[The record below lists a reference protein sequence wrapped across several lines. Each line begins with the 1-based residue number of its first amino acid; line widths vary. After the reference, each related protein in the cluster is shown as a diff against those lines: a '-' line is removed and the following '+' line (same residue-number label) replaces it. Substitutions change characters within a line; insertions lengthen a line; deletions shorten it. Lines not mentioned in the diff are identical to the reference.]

1 MRATRLEFRLRF
13 LIMVVIVGLGFWSPW
28 IEAWGIGQ
36 RIPVLEWF
44 ALELSRS
51 GLLPF
56 TLAAPV
62 VIGLAS
68 LLALG
73 GVLLRV
79 SGTAYLGAS
88 TMLDPQMQSHRVV
101 ASGPYRFVRNPLYLG
116 TLFMMA
122 AMGFAMPP
130 TGAVFTLVL
139 VGLFLLRLILAEEA
153 HLAVQMGETY
163 RAYVRAV
170 PRLVPRLRSHVE
182 AGDAK
187 PHWVHAVLNEL
198 APIGVFIALSC
209 FSWTYNNETI
219 LRAILVSFG
228 ASLVMRSLV
237 KESKIGQATAQE
249 KPEQIA

>member
-1 MRATRLEFRLRF
+1 MRATKLEFRLRF
-13 LIMVVIVGLGFWSPW
+13 VIMVVIVGLGFWSPW

-36 RIPVLEWF
+36 RIPLLEWL
-44 ALELSRS
+44 ALEVSRA

-56 TLAAPV
+56 TVSSPAV
-62 VIGLAS
+62 VAFAS
-68 LLALG
+68 LLALTAA
-73 GVLLRV
+73 VLRV

-88 TMLDPQMQSHRVV
+88 TMLDARMQGDRVV
-101 ASGPYRFVRNPLYLG
+101 ASGPYRFLRNPLYLG

-139 VGLFLLRLILAEEA
+139 VGAFLVRLILAEEA
-153 HLAVQMGETY
+153 HLTAQMGETY
-163 RAYVRAV
+163 QAYLRAV
-170 PRLVPRLRSHVE
+170 PRLVPRLRTDVE
-182 AGDAK
+182 IGEAT
-187 PHWVHAVLNEL
+187 PHWVRAVLNEL

-228 ASLVMRSLV
+228 ASLVVRAFV
-237 KESKIGQATAQE
+237 KESKIGQAAAQ
-249 KPEQIA
+249 

>member
-1 MRATRLEFRLRF
+1 MRASKLEFRLRF
-13 LIMVVIVGLGFWSPW
+13 LILVAIVGLGFWSPW

-36 RIPVLEWF
+36 RIPVLEWL
-44 ALELSRS
+44 ALEASRT

-73 GVLLRV
+73 GAVLRV
-79 SGTAYLGAS
+79 GGTAYLGAQ
-88 TMLDPQMQSHRVV
+88 TMLDRQLQGHRVV

-116 TLFMMA
+116 TFFMMV

-130 TGAVFTLVL
+130 TGAFFTLVL
-139 VGLFLLRLILAEEA
+139 VGVFLLRLILAEEA
-153 HLAVQMGETY
+153 HLTEQMGETY
-163 RAYVRAV
+163 KAYLRAV
-170 PRLVPRLRSHVE
+170 PRLLPRLRTSVE
-182 AGDAK
+182 ASGERA
-187 PHWVHAVLNEL
+187 HWVRAVLNEL
-198 APIGVFIALSC
+198 APIGVFVALSC

-228 ASLVMRSLV
+228 ASLVVRALM
-237 KESKIGQATAQE
+237 KESKIGQATAQ
-249 KPEQIA
+249 

>member
-1 MRATRLEFRLRF
+1 MRASRIEFRLRF
-13 LIMVVIVGLGFWSPW
+13 FIMVIIVALGFWSPW

-36 RIPVLEWF
+36 RIPALEWL
-44 ALELSRS
+44 ALELSRT

-73 GVLLRV
+73 GALLRV
-79 SGTAYLGAS
+79 SGTAYLGAQ
-88 TMLDPQMQSHRVV
+88 TMLDRQMQGHRVV

-139 VGLFLLRLILAEEA
+139 VGAFLVRLILAEEA
-153 HLAVQMGETY
+153 HLTAQMGETY
-163 RAYVRAV
+163 QAYLRAV
-170 PRLVPRLRSHVE
+170 PRLVPRLRTHVE
-182 AGDAK
+182 TGAGK
-187 PHWVHAVLNEL
+187 PHWARAVLNEL

-228 ASLVMRSLV
+228 VSLVARALV
-237 KESKIGQATAQE
+237 KESKVGQTAAQ
-249 KPEQIA
+249 

>member
-1 MRATRLEFRLRF
+1 MRATKLEFRLRF
-13 LIMVVIVGLGFWSPW
+13 LLMVILVALGFWSPW

-36 RIPVLEWF
+36 RIPALEWL
-44 ALELSRS
+44 ALELSRT

-56 TLAAPV
+56 TLAAPA

-73 GVLLRV
+73 GALLRV
-79 SGTAYLGAS
+79 SGTAYLGAQ
-88 TMLDPQMQSHRVV
+88 TMLDRQMQGHRVV

-116 TLFMMA
+116 TLFMMV

-139 VGLFLLRLILAEEA
+139 VSVLLVRLILAEEA
-153 HLAVQMGETY
+153 HLTAQLGETY
-163 RAYVRAV
+163 QAYLRAV
-170 PRLVPRLRSHVE
+170 PRLLPRLRTSVE
-182 AGDAK
+182 ASGEKA
-187 PHWVHAVLNEL
+187 HWVRAVLNEL

-228 ASLVMRSLV
+228 ASLVMRALV
-237 KESKIGQATAQE
+237 KESKIGQATAQ
-249 KPEQIA
+249 

>member
-1 MRATRLEFRLRF
+1 MRATTLEFRLRF

-28 IEAWGIGQ
+28 IEAWGFGQ
-36 RIPVLEWF
+36 RIPVLEWL
-44 ALELSRS
+44 ALETSRA

-56 TLAAPV
+56 TLASPA
-62 VIGLAS
+62 VIALAS
-68 LLALG
+68 LLALAG
-73 GVLLRV
+73 AVLRV

-88 TMLDPQMQSHRVV
+88 TMLDARMQGGRVV

-139 VGLFLLRLILAEEA
+139 VGVFLVRLILAEEA
-153 HLAVQMGETY
+153 HLTAQMGETY
-163 RAYVRAV
+163 EAYLRAV
-170 PRLVPRLRSHVE
+170 PRLVPRLRTHVE
-182 AGDAK
+182 TGEAR
-187 PHWVHAVLNEL
+187 PYWTRAVVNEL

-228 ASLVMRSLV
+228 VSLVVRALM
-237 KESKIGQATAQE
+237 KESKVAEGAAPQE
-249 KPEQIA
+249 R